1 MAGLLI
7 VPGIWPVFDANGD
20 PVSGATISFYQPGTT
35 TPKAVYSDATLTT
48 SLGSV
53 LTTNAAGEPTT
64 LAGSIARL
72 WWAGDGELYDIKAT
86 VNGLDRTWAGVKV
99 GVDINRSRIWNVDD
113 YGAVGNAAWNPIGGI
128 SGTDDGPLIQSL
140 SDQLEALG
148 GGILQFGARSY
159 RSNQGLV
166 QPKGVTWQ
174 GCGTPHHAY
183 WQTGDSRKG
192 TAIIV
197 ATPASGWSYTSE
209 GTIEGGTV
217 MRDMAVYDGGAA
229 ALSGL
234 CRIPGKL
241 HTQIENVE
249 FGCLG
254 RSAGVGFFCEKQGGA
269 LTIYATFINVRVLQ
283 TEHALDIE
291 GDSNALTFVGCSFQG
306 TKSSRRMRAESS
318 LQPRAVAFI
327 NCSFERVFD
336 LAVATPDIRFVAT
349 GSTERRQIVNYSGT
363 SCYVTPFQQIGAAVS
378 MSDYGCYYEDGGQTG
393 ANFND
398 GTNGAWPLLS
408 IVDVSNATDCQSISF
423 NNSDWVNTYLRD
435 NGTATQASAY
445 RGGTDY
451 NQVARPCASQRKTTL
466 QAIPTSTWTRVSLQ
480 AQIDSPRGQFEWESG
495 SNQFRVLAGG
505 NFAISGQVFFE
516 SMGVADYV
524 QCRIVAGGKT
534 FTGHNKNGTAGKPTG
549 CTIAANLTLARGDT
563 IALEAFQSSGASQDL
578 NAYAENTFL
587 SVAKI

>member
-1 MAGLLI
+1 MPKLSLSDLAAGFRSSNKLNENFAALRAA
-7 VPGIWPVFDANGD
+7 FDNTLSRDGSTPNQMLAPLDMNSERVINVGSPIND
-20 PVSGATISFYQPGTT
+20 TDAARILDIKNYVNPGTT
-35 TPKAVYSDATLTT
+35 GRTTVYLDDA
-48 SLGSV
+48 G
-53 LTTNAAGEPTT
+53 AAGD
-64 LAGSIARL
+64 AGWSST
-72 WWAGDGELYDIKAT
+72 DGIT
-86 VNGLDRTWAGVKV
+86 
-99 GVDINRSRIWNVDD
+99 
-113 YGAVGNAAWNPIGGI
+113 
-128 SGTDDGPLIQSL
+128 GTDDGPLIQKL
-140 SDQLEALG
+140 SNDLEAAG
-148 GGILQFGARSY
+148 GGVLVFGSKGY
-159 RSNQGLV
+159 RSNQALV

-174 GCGTPHHAY
+174 GAGTPHHAY
-183 WQTGDSRKG
+183 WQTGGSRKG
-192 TAIIV
+192 TALIV
-197 ATPASGWSYTSE
+197 TTPASEWSYTSE

-217 MRDMAVYDGGAA
+217 MRDMAVYDGGSA

-254 RSAGVGFFCEKQGGA
+254 RSAGIGVFCEQQSPA
-269 LTIYATFINVRVLQ
+269 LTIYGTFINVRVLQ

-291 GDSNALTFVGCSFQG
+291 GASNALCFIGCSFQG
-306 TKSSRRMRAESS
+306 SKSCRRMRAEGGN
-318 LQPRAVAFI
+318 QPRAVSFI

-336 LAVATPDIRFVAT
+336 LTATTPEIRFVAV

-378 MSDYGCYYEDGGQTG
+378 MCDYGCYYEDGGQTG
-393 ANFND
+393 ADFND

-408 IVDVSNATDCQSISF
+408 IVDVSDATNCQSISF

-445 RGGTDY
+445 RGGTEY
-451 NQVARPCASQRKTTL
+451 SQVAKPCATQRKTTL
-466 QAIPTSTWTRVSLQ
+466 QAIPSAAWTRVSLQ

-524 QCRIVAGGKT
+524 NCRIVAGGKT

-578 NAYAENTFL
+578 NGYAENTFL